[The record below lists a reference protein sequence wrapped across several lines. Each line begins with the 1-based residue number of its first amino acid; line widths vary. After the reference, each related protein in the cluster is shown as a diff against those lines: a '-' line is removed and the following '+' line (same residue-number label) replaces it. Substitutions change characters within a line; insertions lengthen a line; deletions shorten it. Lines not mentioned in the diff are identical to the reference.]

1 MCLIVLSIKPN
12 DSYKLVL
19 TSNRDEF
26 YERPTENMHWWNSS
40 PKILAGRDK
49 DFDGTWMALNEKGKF
64 AAVTNVREFTSL
76 STKKK
81 SMKELSSRG
90 DLVRGF
96 VESDF
101 SSMEYFES
109 IDGLNYQGFNLVL
122 FDGNEALI
130 CSNRGLEKKL
140 IKGEIYA
147 IGNIPLDQNSE
158 KIQSAKFDFQEV
170 LSSKVSSKNLFNLMQ
185 MPKNK
190 PLEFSEA
197 FTRNNHGKEFPYRFI
212 ETDIY
217 GTRSTTSIIIDKDNC
232 AEIEENSF
240 SKEHKEVVSKKFKLK
255 IK

>member
-109 IDGLNYQGFNLVL
+109 IDVLNYQGFNLV
-122 FDGNEALI
+122 
-130 CSNRGLEKKL
+130 
-140 IKGEIYA
+140 
-147 IGNIPLDQNSE
+147 
-158 KIQSAKFDFQEV
+158 
-170 LSSKVSSKNLFNLMQ
+170 
-185 MPKNK
+185 
-190 PLEFSEA
+190 
-197 FTRNNHGKEFPYRFI
+197 
-212 ETDIY
+212 
-217 GTRSTTSIIIDKDNC
+217 
-232 AEIEENSF
+232 
-240 SKEHKEVVSKKFKLK
+240 
-255 IK
+255 